1 MAVRGLEP
9 FLDVGPAVRVLVV
22 VAARTPEPLIIH
34 YNSVPERLGR
44 DVILG
49 AAAIIELIQVHGD
62 HVQAEPRGIEPEVL
76 SGDPLGQAG
85 GSHGPRLGYDQ

>member
-34 YNSVPERLGR
+34 YNSIPERLGR
-44 DVILG
+44 YVVLG
-49 AAAIIELIQVHGD
+49 ATAVVEFIQVHGD
-62 HVQAEPRGIEPEVL
+62 HVHAEPRGIEPEVL
-76 SGDPLGQAG
+76 SGNSLGQAC
-85 GSHGPRLGYDQ
+85 GSHGSRLGYDQ